1 VGAKLNSWKVPLS
14 DIDIGPDEIEAVAE
28 VMRSRWLTMGPR
40 TEQFEQAFANLH
52 GAAHAVA
59 VSSCTAAL
67 HLAYAALDIGPG
79 DEVIMPAMTFVA
91 TANAAVVCGATPVF
105 ADIIGEDEPTVDPNQ
120 VASLIT
126 PRTRAI
132 AVVHYAGYACRM
144 NEIMA
149 LAERHQLPVVEDCAH
164 APVVRHGDRY
174 LGTVGAIGCFSF
186 FSNKNMTTG
195 EGGMVVTRDDELA
208 SRIRLLRSHG
218 MTTGTWARHNER
230 PADYDVLEA
239 GWNYRIDEIRS
250 AIGLVQLRKLAGA
263 NAARAGLTAQYRRR
277 LEQAPG
283 AAVAFRDYSG
293 DSAHHILPL
302 VAADPVI
309 RKGIVDK
316 LAEAGVQTSHHYPP
330 IHLFKLYG
338 ERFGCRQGQLPL
350 TESFATREITLPLY
364 SKMTTA
370 DVNYVAT
377 VVEDAVQN
385 AAGKPSRMG
394 RAS

>member
-1 VGAKLNSWKVPLS
+1 LSDWKVPLS
-14 DIDIGPDEIEAVAE
+14 DTDVGAEEAEAAARIID
-28 VMRSRWLTMGPR
+28 SRWLTMGPE
-40 TEQFEQAFANLH
+40 TEQFEIAFASLH
-52 GAAHAVA
+52 GAAYAIA

-67 HLAYAALDIGPG
+67 HLAYAALGIGPG
-79 DEVIMPAMTFVA
+79 DEVIMPALTFVA

-105 ADIIGEDEPTVDPNQ
+105 ADIIGEDEPTVDPGHIE
-120 VASLIT
+120 ALIT

-132 AVVHYAGYACRM
+132 TVVQYAGYACRM
-144 NEIMA
+144 NEIVA
-149 LAERHQLPVVEDCAH
+149 LAERHQIPVVEDCAH
-164 APVVRHGDRY
+164 APLVRHGDEY

-208 SRIRLLRSHG
+208 SRVRLLRSHG

-250 AIGLVQLRKLAGA
+250 AIGLVQLRKLAAA

-277 LEQAPG
+277 LEQAHG
-283 AAVAFRDYSG
+283 ATVAFRDYSG

-302 VAADPVI
+302 VAADQLV
-309 RKGIVDK
+309 RGGIVDK

-330 IHLFKLYG
+330 IHLFKLYR
-338 ERFGCRQGQLPL
+338 ERFGCRPGQLPV
-350 TESFATREITLPLY
+350 TESFASREITLPLY
-364 SKMTTA
+364 STMRTA
-370 DVNYVAT
+370 DVDYVAT
-377 VVEDAVQN
+377 VIEDALQN